1 MFLLLQ
7 SDLRYVGAKCVLH
20 AVELQVLFDQLGNQ
34 LGVLVPVDALSSRVL
49 PLEASCLLRL
59 RISVGLDGV
68 EHAGTQLST
77 ESTQGAFILQGLD
90 H

>member
-7 SDLRYVGAKCVLH
+7 SDLRYVGAESVLH

-49 PLEASCLLRL
+49 PLEASCLLGL
-59 RISVGLDGV
+59 GVCVGLNGV
-68 EHAGTQLST
+68 EHAGTELGTQG
-77 ESTQGAFILQGLD
+77 TQGAFIL
-90 H
+90 